1 MDHNIFKSN
10 EGRARLEEW
19 YQTFLNKV
27 NVPVSSAE
35 IQTSFGNNHLLI
47 AGNESN
53 PPLICLHAMLT
64 GSSFLLSEIQLLTKQ
79 YRLILPELPGQ
90 SIKGIE
96 KRLSYTD
103 DSFPDWLDEI
113 LTGLGIEKTDLLGV
127 SLGGFAALRFAITR
141 PQKVNKMILLV
152 PAGIVRGAVFKG
164 LAKMAIPTM
173 LFKMNPSEKNLR
185 NVLSS
190 LITTWDDDWVN
201 YIGDTIQHFNP
212 DLRVPPLA
220 KDEELRK
227 LGIKIL
233 VIGAENDISFPG
245 IPMIERVKL
254 LVPDA
259 ETELIKN
266 SNHCPPTTHE
276 FRKWL
281 AERII
286 QFLN

>member
-1 MDHNIFKSN
+1 MKQNIFKSN

-19 YQTFLNKV
+19 YQAFMKKV
-27 NVPVSSAE
+27 DVPVSSAE
-35 IQTSFGNNHLLI
+35 IQTSFGKNHLLI

-53 PPLICLHAMLT
+53 PTLICLHAMLT
-64 GSSFLLSEIQLLTKQ
+64 GSSFLLSEIQLLAKR
-79 YRLILPELPGQ
+79 YRLILPDLPGQ
-90 SIKGIE
+90 SVKGIE
-96 KRLSYTD
+96 RRLTYND
-103 DSFPDWLDEI
+103 DSFSKWLDEI
-113 LTGLGIEKTDLLGV
+113 VTGLEIERTDLLGV

-141 PQKVNKMILLV
+141 PEKVNKMILLV

-185 NVLSS
+185 TVLSS

-201 YIGDTIQHFNP
+201 YMGDTIQYFNP

-227 LGIKIL
+227 LEIKTL

-266 SNHCPPTTHE
+266 SNHCPPTTQE
-276 FRKWL
+276 FRQWL
-281 AERII
+281 DERITR
-286 QFLN
+286 FLN